1 MYICEMEIIIMNR
14 GHGKTYQLIKKS
26 ASSGDYIVCH
36 NQNECSRIAAEAQ
49 EMKMK
54 IPFPITYQ
62 EFMDKHYYGKWISG
76 FLIDNIEMF
85 LQTLTEVPINVITL
99 NY

>member
-1 MYICEMEIIIMNR
+1 MPR
-14 GHGKTYQLIKKS
+14 GFGKTYQLIKKS

-36 NQNECSRIAAEAQ
+36 RQEECSRIQAKAK
-49 EMKMK
+49 EMGMN
-54 IPFPITYQ
+54 IPFPITYD
-62 EFMDKHYYGKWISG
+62 EFISKQYYGKGISG